1 MRWLPAKKGKAAKK
15 KKVYYSKGKEV
26 KAKKKK

>member
-1 MRWLPAKKGKAAKK
+1 LPAKKGKAAKK

-26 KAKKKK
+26 KAKKK